1 MSYIKELI
9 VSPAWAPQDRGAIC
23 KIIPSFPHKGLGKYY
38 RTTDVCLNPLL
49 FQEIIKQLADAV
61 SEYHAECIASLD
73 SRGHLYGATVAAHL
87 GLPLLC
93 IQKGGKIPG
102 PTLRESYNM
111 VYDQEKMLEI
121 PANLGLAGMKV
132 AVIDDAIATGGSML
146 AACKLMERAEFT
158 VVCCLS
164 PFNDTRHEKRRVP
177 AFKQKYLPITRT
189 WYDLTD

>member
-1 MSYIKELI
+1 M
-9 VSPAWAPQDRGAIC
+9 
-23 KIIPSFPHKGLGKYY
+23 GKYY

-61 SEYHAECIASLD
+61 SEYRAEYIASLD

-102 PTLRESYNM
+102 PTLQESYSM
-111 VYDQEKMLEI
+111 VYGQGKILEI
-121 PANLGLAGMKV
+121 PANLGLEGRKV

-146 AACKLMERAEFT
+146 AACKLMERTGLT
-158 VVCCLS
+158 VVYCLS

-177 AFKQKYLPITRT
+177 AFKRKYLPITRT
-189 WYDLTD
+189 WYDLAD